1 VKSGG
6 VAQVFK
12 DYLNEIKLVRGQ
24 FFQVFKMISKD
35 LNAVKCPKECK

>member
-1 VKSGG
+1 MKFGS

-35 LNAVKCPKECK
+35 LEKVKCPKECK